1 MKKIIIP
8 TIILTFFC
16 GLLPAVAVID
26 SDRLLN
32 EDYLRNAGY
41 SQESIRMINL
51 KRYDAYA
58 PYEEPQ
64 KNKNYIKRFIQYM
77 DPLTE
82 SGRFGRGNIDPRLDR
97 PSQL

>member
-1 MKKIIIP
+1 MKKIIISAVV
-8 TIILTFFC
+8 LSFAC

-26 SDRLLN
+26 SERLLN

-41 SQESIRMINL
+41 SQEAVRMINV

-58 PYEEPQ
+58 PYEEPKKS
-64 KNKNYIKRFIQYM
+64 KNFIKRFVQYM